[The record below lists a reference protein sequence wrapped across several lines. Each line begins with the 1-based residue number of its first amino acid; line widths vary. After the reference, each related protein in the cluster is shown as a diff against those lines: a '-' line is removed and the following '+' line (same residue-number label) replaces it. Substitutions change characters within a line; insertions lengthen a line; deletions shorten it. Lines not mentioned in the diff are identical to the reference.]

1 VGATLIPVTSTPLEA
16 AARPRLCL
24 PRELIASPL
33 FLLGRLGFGVKTQT
47 MEAFEAAGFSAYHY
61 GVLALLDEGSCETQ
75 GTIADALRVDRS
87 QLVGLLDSLE
97 ERSLIER
104 RRDPKDRRR
113 HLVSL
118 TTDGKRQ
125 LAKFRSMVK
134 HMEEEFL
141 APLDDESRA
150 TLHDLL
156 LRLARHWDARFVTDN
171 GA

>member
-1 VGATLIPVTSTPLEA
+1 M
-16 AARPRLCL
+16 
-24 PRELIASPL
+24 

-47 MEAFEAAGFSAYHY
+47 MEAFEAAGFSGYHY

-75 GTIADALRVDRS
+75 GTIGDALNVDRS

-97 ERSLIER
+97 ERGLIER

-118 TTDGKRQ
+118 TADGKRQ
-125 LAKFRSMVK
+125 LTRFRSMVK
-134 HMEEEFL
+134 QMEEEFL

>member
-1 VGATLIPVTSTPLEA
+1 MTNTPLPTA
-16 AARPRLCL
+16 QRPRLCL

-47 MEAFEAAGFSAYHY
+47 MEAFEEAGFSGYHY
-61 GVLALLDEGSCETQ
+61 GVLALLDEGGACDTQ
-75 GTIADALRVDRS
+75 ATIADALNVDRS
-87 QLVGLLDSLE
+87 QLVGLLDTLE
-97 ERSLIER
+97 ERGLIER

-125 LAKFRSMVK
+125 LGRFRSIVK
-134 HMEEEFL
+134 QMEEDFL
-141 APLDDESRA
+141 APLDEKDRA
-150 TLHDLL
+150 ALHALL